1 MQVQE
6 DITGST
12 TPTALYPWKKTA
24 MAVTEQLARLI
35 AETTYKQLAVDAAPE
50 PVSFRAKSNAFF
62 ALSTT

>member
-12 TPTALYPWKKTA
+12 TPTAEYPWKKTA

-35 AETTYKQLAVDAAPE
+35 AEDHV
-50 PVSFRAKSNAFF
+50 
-62 ALSTT
+62 

>member
-1 MQVQE
+1 
-6 DITGST
+6 
-12 TPTALYPWKKTA
+12 
-24 MAVTEQLARLI
+24 MAVTVTEQLARLI